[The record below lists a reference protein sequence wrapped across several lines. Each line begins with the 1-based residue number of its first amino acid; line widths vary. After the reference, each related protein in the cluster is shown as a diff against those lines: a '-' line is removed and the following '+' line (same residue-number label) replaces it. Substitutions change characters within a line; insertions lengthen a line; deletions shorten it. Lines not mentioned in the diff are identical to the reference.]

1 MGSRDRGT
9 PARLPELRGR
19 PAGVGEGVWSAEE
32 SKPRSEST
40 SSNAF
45 FCYPVE
51 EGLAEA
57 EEWLGDQLVSR
68 RPGWTRQWS

>member
-1 MGSRDRGT
+1 M
-9 PARLPELRGR
+9 
-19 PAGVGEGVWSAEE
+19 GEGVWSAEE
-32 SKPRSEST
+32 SKPWSEST